1 MEVIV
6 DAFKTIYRRKLR
18 SLLAAAGIA
27 AGVFSF
33 LIMGAMAE
41 HFQRIST
48 QFENLFSNR
57 IFVCEKPSFWAGGGI
72 LSEAKEKQ
80 ISSIPGVKKT
90 VPVLISRWTDER
102 MIVVGLPR
110 VVIGVP
116 PQDISSVM
124 EGFKLIQG
132 RDTLHKNHAVIGFD
146 IAKENHFIAG
156 ESVTILD
163 EEFKIAGIMEKTG
176 GLTDGQIIIPL
187 KDAQRIFN
195 REGLV
200 TSIFVEP
207 EPGESAEELSKTL
220 DHQVKGIRVIS
231 PAELQTQIKT
241 SLSLWKGLTF
251 TAAITACFAGALCVI
266 ITMLVSV
273 SERVMEIG
281 LKKAVGASTYQI
293 IMEIE
298 SEALILSILGWM
310 MGGTAAAIFVR
321 FITHYSA
328 MTSNLFDL
336 TIRLYSAAFA
346 GAIIICLLS
355 GFYPAVKAAGID
367 PVKTLNGRY

>member
-1 MEVIV
+1 MEVII

-80 ISSIPGVKKT
+80 IRSVLGVKKT

-116 PQDISSVM
+116 LQDVSSVM
-124 EGFKLIQG
+124 GNFKLIQG
-132 RDTLHKNHAVIGFD
+132 RDTLYNNHAVIGFD
-146 IAKENHFIAG
+146 IAKENNFQTG
-156 ESVTILD
+156 ESLTILD
-163 EEFKIAGIMEKTG
+163 EEFQIAGIMEKTG

-187 KDAQRIFN
+187 QDAQRIFN

-207 EPGESAEELSKTL
+207 KQGISAEELAKTI
-220 DHQVKGIRVIS
+220 DEQVSGIRVIS
-231 PAELQTQIKT
+231 PSELHTQIQT

-251 TAAITACFAGALCVI
+251 TAAITACFAGALCMI

-293 IMEIE
+293 ITEIE

-310 MGGTAAAIFVR
+310 MGGAAAVVFVR
-321 FITHYSA
+321 FITHYGS

-336 TIRLYSAAFA
+336 TFRLYSAAFI

-367 PVKTLNGRY
+367 PVKTLNGKY